1 MSNLG
6 QYQWI
11 TTVAKKVGGPI
22 ALLGLTA
29 VGGWVVGRGGE
40 AGGKGVANAVRRFKE
55 KNSSQSSTIYEVT
68 AEADCGGGLTLRV
81 GNQFKVLKRID
92 DVVQIEVLDDE
103 NNPYFASA
111 ELLMKVSDFRD

>member
-1 MSNLG
+1 MGNLG

-22 ALLGLTA
+22 ALLGITA

-40 AGGKGVANAVRRFKE
+40 AGGKGIAKAVRRVRE
-55 KNSSQSSTIYEVT
+55 KNSNQRSPTYEVT
-68 AEADCGGGLTLRV
+68 SEADCGGGLTLHV
-81 GNQFKVLKRID
+81 GDQFKVLTRVED
-92 DVVQIEVLDDE
+92 SVQIEVLNDA

-111 ELLMKVSDFRD
+111 ELLMKVSNFQA